1 MYFLHFRNAQSPCN
15 EEYKHESAI
24 AHSLARAKHRKM
36 LNDMELN
43 QFSDISQYYQQNID
57 RMTKSARY
65 VVFSQ
70 KKDFNFPF
78 HYLFFFFNLPP
89 GMQPNSLVMIITWL
103 GICDKK

>member
-43 QFSDISQYYQQNID
+43 QFSDVSQYYQQNID

-65 VVFSQ
+65 VVFSW
-70 KKDFNFPF
+70 KKNFNFPF
-78 HYLFFFFNLPP
+78 HYFFFFNLPP

>member
-43 QFSDISQYYQQNID
+43 LMSQDAAY
-57 RMTKSARY
+57 
-65 VVFSQ
+65 
-70 KKDFNFPF
+70 
-78 HYLFFFFNLPP
+78 
-89 GMQPNSLVMIITWL
+89 
-103 GICDKK
+103 

>member
-43 QFSDISQYYQQNID
+43 QFSDVSQYYQQNID

-65 VVFSQ
+65 VVYSRKKKNLIFLFTIIFS
-70 KKDFNFPF
+70 
-78 HYLFFFFNLPP
+78 NLPL
-89 GMQPNSLVMIITWL
+89 GMQQSSLAMIIT
-103 GICDKK
+103 